1 VSNYDITDIEVLQD
15 DFVSKS
21 GERYVIFKK
30 GDAIFAAKK
39 IAKFYKIFTES
50 NQVSNYGRNGEVNFA
65 KITYYVDNSSEK
77 ELGETYDDTIKLSAQ
92 NPHLMFV
99 AGREVEFTE
108 VKLPS
113 GNIFY
118 ENKRNPDGSLVIH
131 ANKSQQNWYNFL
143 KTKFE
148 GDPEKLKEF
157 MDNHVLKIVVNN
169 SEATAKY
176 FEEDDAPK
184 TGINSDG
191 TISLPMSK
199 EVYIKV
205 VIVNK
210 NTLEPITDENGNELF
225 NSIHSPNFTNFDST
239 SPEAKAFYI
248 EELNKLRALIISK
261 INENAEHSPTLLLP
275 IVDITTGRAIYE
287 ESVVTERGKE
297 RTRFNVKGRL
307 VSESTDSVSI
317 PWDIVTSQKDATDD
331 AIGATVM
338 INGKE
343 YRFSKKSRSVGQII
357 SAIVGANGKAIPV
370 TLLTRNINDEEA
382 TTVAALL
389 KMVANGT
396 NEFDGIPIIPESNQS
411 VKDAQFYL
419 KKFVKYGKNS
429 GKNTDTQLYWDAKT
443 KSIVI
448 GKDSISLEE
457 VNSEEG
463 FNKLVSKLKER
474 KILHVSK
481 SFKGKPFNISYTDK
495 DGKVVKSLSFG
506 HYNNYLF
513 GDKDSKGNST
523 LRPVLQIDLAK
534 QVDGVNPVV
543 QVGMEYGDL
552 HTSMSDS
559 PIFTKKTYAGAET
572 KRTPAKKTTAA
583 TATGDPNAPA
593 ALNAAFLDYADE
605 AEAFASGGAAVTE
618 VTEALEPLKVE
629 VVDAATP
636 SSGSVSDFLGT
647 KSETATGSETNDE
660 EATRLVA
667 LSNITDV
674 QTENIQQ
681 VREWFAKNLPNIPLE
696 VVDKIIATAKG
707 GAWGTFT
714 GKAVRLY
721 NLAEI
726 GTAFHEAFHAVYRIG
741 LTKSQQ
747 RALIDA
753 VRKEKGKDISISD
766 IEELLAEDFRN
777 WMLTGKSEY
786 STPSPVKRTVFQA
799 IQDFIDSI
807 IDLFT
812 GVKGFRN
819 TVELYQ
825 NINSGAYSHIRAK
838 TEELSKDNWKLRQI
852 TGLDVTETED
862 LITGLSVRVMG
873 NLYSKY
879 NSDFTEFSKNIG
891 GLIVQEIKTFIESGV
906 IPASKKDRIEGVI
919 KTNLAEVITSI
930 KDHFNYI
937 GLSIDMELGD
947 EANVIIEALNEGESV
962 SNRGQEYNDSIE
974 VSNIRNM
981 ANEIKLLIHTL
992 YERVPVREGVSAEKL
1007 NSVGLPTIVDFAS
1020 TYNTLLETL
1029 NGTTNWDGAN
1039 GILAKLKKLA
1049 TEKPEITL
1057 LINRLNK
1064 LTGDRGVV
1072 VKNKFRQAFS
1082 INRYGYKTYVIGEE
1096 GGKFIN
1102 SSTSRNIDRLREQ
1115 LDSEYKNS
1123 SLYKEALHE
1132 GAAKVNRKIL
1142 SEITELKK
1150 MDKNSPAFKTRFGNL
1165 MRGLG
1170 FDNILD
1176 LSSLLNNPILSDEV
1190 LITLSEGNTFAS
1202 TNLVSDLTVLKSGR
1216 FKKVLM
1222 NEALNRKNYFEP
1234 QHANPENKI
1243 VHEYSLNNYYSSIV
1257 NVLNNAMNLPTAEER
1272 IADVYNRLPQM
1283 RNLEGKSIWWTSVLN
1298 GLKDGSLDLS
1308 ITFLEGMRENISGAD
1323 GKVTYDLSQTDL
1335 AKMHIEG
1342 MLIAGLHT
1350 FRRPSDKS
1358 LEPAI
1363 EGFGLE
1369 VKPDNTRLKQILIG
1383 YIEHDLK
1390 TTNNKGLQM
1399 LESIFSPQLVA
1410 DIIANHGKLELIGD
1424 RILTEFK
1431 MYLGEEASS
1440 IEQMLTELKLI
1451 HPKGNLFSE
1460 ELNKAYKSTSDII
1473 DAFVLNYFISRI
1485 EQHMMFLGDFSQFKQ
1500 LFKRTS
1506 GPTGTGKTFSQDA
1519 HTVEMIQRGYIAQL
1533 NKMPL
1538 ESRHKRLDLILQL
1551 TVPQRESIGVTDE
1564 SILSLP
1570 VTINS
1575 TNISI
1580 LKERTEKITERQRE
1594 WYEKLIRED
1603 AANSGLSE
1611 GQISI
1616 LVDQYMQPYY
1626 NMDIADGLGMM
1637 SFEKYRQFLIASG
1650 DWNMDTQEPV
1660 YQKIINGEP
1669 LTIKDVAV
1677 FPPIKPQ
1684 GFGPKAFKIL
1694 FGENGPVEQDM
1705 SDENFKLAF
1714 EKLSI
1719 IPLIPTTTQGKQIG
1733 VLSESMQM
1741 SGVDIA
1747 IYQTGLKDNT
1757 SNKEDIVDFK
1767 GEPMY
1772 MNSFNQDLKYWKIQ
1786 LDIHPEIEES
1796 DTDGTQQRV
1805 GIFTDLFSGGQPVDF
1820 EGGENWNELSLP
1832 EKEES
1837 SPLYK
1842 LYNEY
1847 SNIYED
1853 IITNSKE
1860 KFLKESGI
1868 VLSEDGEYIIK
1879 DYEKFSKVI
1888 RKEIS
1893 SRRLPSNIL
1902 KAVVVDKATGKL
1914 KFPIDA
1920 LPIADKIENMLFAK
1934 AMNNTVRIKRA
1945 GASYI
1950 QTSNAL
1956 WTDANTAEATKFA
1969 KRLNFIREENGKIV
1983 GAEVYLPNYMRD
1995 IIGDINDADLDK
2007 LMKEKPE
2014 LFRLMGYRI
2023 PTQGQNSM
2031 LPLVVK
2037 GFLPA
2042 EMGDTVIVPY
2052 EIVAQS
2058 GADFDIDKLHI
2069 FRPNFINLDGKV
2081 AYVNDSITEDDI
2093 KKDIEVINKLLPT
2106 LTAMS
2111 GEKISSVIE
2120 ANAVLSMMGITTEEL
2135 INEREDISSLLRG
2148 RLSLMKKQNRL
2159 LEIQLELLSH
2169 PAATRNLIVPNG
2181 AEFLKEEA
2189 AFTEY
2194 LKELGKAGAIV
2205 DISKVTKES
2214 SDFKNWLPVYTKE
2227 QNTTKQRNLL
2237 SYRFELETGMT
2248 FKGGKKGVAIAA
2260 TYAKFHNLSQQS
2272 GLTLSGVIKTKT
2284 THIDG
2289 KNGPATAYSDKG
2301 TAVVLKFEHNTVDKE
2316 GITLV
2321 ALGKKF
2327 AKGGRLISEQ
2337 FNEHLTANVDI
2348 AKDPFIFKLN
2358 TNGITSNVKY
2368 FMIAVGA
2375 NPEFANRFL
2384 TQPIIEEYIKERLKN
2399 ESVSVNATRTN
2410 KDESVYEGEDVIL
2423 EKLYRKYGGK
2433 SSDNVGK
2440 VLESIHGRSEGNIT
2454 IQQLNEGILKG
2465 ASATQEDSD
2474 KAFQL
2479 KVLADFKA
2487 YLEYGKAF
2495 SDGVQ
2500 SVKSDTKRLKNH
2512 SETVTLLD
2520 NIEEVEKVGLFSDIR
2535 KALNRGILKG
2545 FTNAH
2550 ASFVKNLYKQVFLTQ
2565 SNGIQEKIYKAI
2577 KTDISIGRAKLSE
2590 KDVDKIRQSI
2600 MTYLLQVAVSKS
2612 LYNTKGIPFTYEL
2625 VKQTLVGEQSSP
2637 RKTHELSKV
2646 KNTVITIFRDF
2657 LYTRAGETSENVD
2670 TIKVNGKKLDPS
2682 TADLIADQFSQVND
2696 SAKAIFDELLAVTA
2710 MQTGTMYS
2718 PINFL
2723 KHMDS
2728 EAVGK
2733 ILAPIIKQA
2742 LENPVVN
2749 TFNLSSDTYENFL
2762 DNFYR
2767 ANRKNTNLVPR
2778 LRGMRH
2784 AKLSSDGN
2792 VLTIGKD
2799 SMYYGRRMLRR
2810 VEKSKDS
2817 KGNVK
2822 FIDILY
2828 KYEGFAGEEAVYVK
2842 TNVKSTFFLQ
2852 EYHNGS
2858 QSVDITNIDKANFI
2872 SDTDR
2877 KSLVDAFVKKGMSVP
2892 VYDEITQLKE
2902 TAAEPISEGTSL
2914 YYGRTE
2920 SGTSIESLISEKEW
2934 KSMSEDEQNNFI
2946 KCN

>member
-1 VSNYDITDIEVLQD
+1 
-15 DFVSKS
+15 
-21 GERYVIFKK
+21 
-30 GDAIFAAKK
+30 
-39 IAKFYKIFTES
+39 
-50 NQVSNYGRNGEVNFA
+50 
-65 KITYYVDNSSEK
+65 
-77 ELGETYDDTIKLSAQ
+77 
-92 NPHLMFV
+92 
-99 AGREVEFTE
+99 
-108 VKLPS
+108 
-113 GNIFY
+113 
-118 ENKRNPDGSLVIH
+118 
-131 ANKSQQNWYNFL
+131 
-143 KTKFE
+143 
-148 GDPEKLKEF
+148 
-157 MDNHVLKIVVNN
+157 
-169 SEATAKY
+169 
-176 FEEDDAPK
+176 
-184 TGINSDG
+184 
-191 TISLPMSK
+191 
-199 EVYIKV
+199 
-205 VIVNK
+205 
-210 NTLEPITDENGNELF
+210 
-225 NSIHSPNFTNFDST
+225 
-239 SPEAKAFYI
+239 
-248 EELNKLRALIISK
+248 
-261 INENAEHSPTLLLP
+261 
-275 IVDITTGRAIYE
+275 
-287 ESVVTERGKE
+287 
-297 RTRFNVKGRL
+297 
-307 VSESTDSVSI
+307 
-317 PWDIVTSQKDATDD
+317 
-331 AIGATVM
+331 
-338 INGKE
+338 
-343 YRFSKKSRSVGQII
+343 
-357 SAIVGANGKAIPV
+357 
-370 TLLTRNINDEEA
+370 
-382 TTVAALL
+382 
-389 KMVANGT
+389 MVANGT
-396 NEFDGIPIIPESNQS
+396 NEFDGIPIIPESSQS

-429 GKNTDTQLYWDAKT
+429 GKNVDTQLYWDAKT

-481 SFKGKPFNISYTDK
+481 SFKGKPFNVSYTDK

-523 LRPVLQIDLAK
+523 LRPVLQTDLAK

-552 HTSMSDS
+552 HTSITDA

-572 KRTPAKKTTAA
+572 KRTPSKKVDNTKDGVAGLDA
-583 TATGDPNAPA
+583 GAPA
-593 ALNAAFLDYADE
+593 DLAAKFLEIQDE
-605 AEAFASGGAAVTE
+605 LERFIEGTHTGTPVGTLSDVLKDT
-618 VTEALEPLKVE
+618 TEALAPTKTES
-629 VVDAATP
+629 VDTTMPA
-636 SSGSVSDFLGT
+636 SGNLSDFLGT
-647 KSETATGSETNDE
+647 KDEVVTGNEVSDE

-667 LSNITDV
+667 LSNTTDI
-674 QTENIQQ
+674 QFENIPQ
-681 VREWFAKNLPNIPLE
+681 VREWFRKNLPNIPLE

-741 LTKSQQ
+741 LTRSQQ
-747 RALIDA
+747 RMLINTI
-753 VRKEKGKDISISD
+753 RKEKGKDISISD

-786 STPSPVKRTVFQA
+786 STPSPVKRTIFQA

-819 TVELYQ
+819 TIELYQ

-862 LITGLSVRVMG
+862 LITGLSVRVMS

-879 NSDFTEFSKNIG
+879 NSDFTEFLKNIG
-891 GLIVQEIKTFIESGV
+891 GLIVQELQDYKNSEW
-906 IPASKKDRIEGVI
+906 IPEGKKKRIEGVL
-919 KTNLAEVITSI
+919 TNNLAEVITSI

-947 EANVIIEALNEGESV
+947 DANSLIESV
-962 SNRGQEYNDSIE
+962 NDGEAIANRGQEYNDSIE

-1007 NSVGLPTIVDFAS
+1007 NSVGLPTIVNFAS

-1039 GILAKLKKLA
+1039 GIMTKLKKLA

-1132 GAAKVNRKIL
+1132 DAAKVNRKIL

-1150 MDKNSPAFKTRFGNL
+1150 MDKNSPAFKTRFSNL

-1176 LSSLLNNPILSDEV
+1176 LNSLINNPILSDEV
-1190 LITLSEGNTFAS
+1190 LITLSEENTFAS

-1234 QHANPENKI
+1234 QHANPKNKI

-1257 NVLNNAMNLPTAEER
+1257 NVLNNAMNLPTAEDR

-1283 RNLEGKSIWWTSVLN
+1283 RNLEGKSIWWTTVLN
-1298 GLKDGSLDLS
+1298 GLTDGSLDLS
-1308 ITFLEGMRENISGAD
+1308 ITFLEGMRENISGAE

-1369 VKPDNTRLKQILIG
+1369 IKPDNTRLKQILIG
-1383 YIEHDLK
+1383 YIKHDLK

-1410 DIIANHGKLELIGD
+1410 DIIANQGKLELISD
-1424 RILTEFK
+1424 KILTEFK
-1431 MYLGEEASS
+1431 KYLSDEATS
-1440 IEQMLTELKLI
+1440 IEKLLTELKLI
-1451 HPKGNLFSE
+1451 HSKGNLFSE
-1460 ELNKAYKSTSDII
+1460 ELTKVYKNTSDII

-1485 EQHMMFLGDFSQFKQ
+1485 EQHMMFLGDFTQFTQ

-1519 HTVEMIQRGYIAQL
+1519 HTVEMIQKGYIAQL
-1533 NKMPL
+1533 SKMPL
-1538 ESRHKRLDLILQL
+1538 ESRYNRLDLILQL
-1551 TVPQRESIGVTDE
+1551 TVPQREALGITDE
-1564 SILSLP
+1564 MVLNLP

-1637 SFEKYRQFLIASG
+1637 SFDRYRHFLMATG

-1757 SNKEDIVDFK
+1757 SNEEDIVDFK

-1772 MNSFNQDLKYWKIQ
+1772 MNSFNQNLKYWKIQ

-1820 EGGENWNELSLP
+1820 EGEENWNELSLS

-1847 SNIYED
+1847 SNIYEG
-1853 IITNSKE
+1853 IITDSKE

-1902 KAVVVDKATGKL
+1902 KAVVVDKETGKL

-1969 KRLNFIREENGKIV
+1969 KKLNFIREENGKIV

-2081 AYVNDSITEDDI
+2081 TYVNDSITEDDI

-2106 LTAMS
+2106 LTAMP

-2135 INEREDISSLLRG
+2135 INEKEEIGSLLRG

-2194 LKELGKAGAIV
+2194 LKELGRAGAIV

-2237 SYRFELETGMT
+2237 SYRFELETGMA

-2301 TAVVLKFEHNTVDKE
+2301 TPVVLKFEHNTVDKE

-2384 TQPIIEEYIKERLKN
+2384 TQPIIEEYIEERLKN

-2410 KDESVYEGEDVIL
+2410 KEESVYEGEDAIL

-2440 VLESIHGRSEGNIT
+2440 VLEDIHGRSEGNIT

-2465 ASATQEDSD
+2465 ASTTQEDSD
-2474 KAFQL
+2474 KTFQL

-2520 NIEEVEKVGLFSDIR
+2520 NIEEVEKVGLFSDIK
-2535 KALNRGILKG
+2535 KALSRGILKG

-2577 KTDISIGRAKLSE
+2577 KTDISIGRAQLSE
-2590 KDVDKIRQSI
+2590 KEVDKIRQSI
-2600 MTYLLQVAVSKS
+2600 MTYLLQVAVSKA
-2612 LYNTKGIPFTYEL
+2612 LYGTKGVPFTYDI
-2625 VKQTLVGEQSSP
+2625 VKENLVGEQSVP
-2637 RKTHELSKV
+2637 RITHNFSKR
-2646 KNTVITIFRDF
+2646 KNTIITIFRDF
-2657 LYTRAGETSENVD
+2657 LYTRAGDTAENVD

-2682 TADLIADQFSQVND
+2682 TADLIADQFSQVNEGD
-2696 SAKAIFDELLAVTA
+2696 SAVFNQLLTVTA

-2828 KYEGFAGEEAVYVK
+2828 KYEGFAGEEAIYVK

-2877 KSLVDAFVKKGMSVP
+2877 KNLVDAFVKKGMSVP
-2892 VYDEITQLKE
+2892 VYDEIVQLKE
-2902 TAAEPISEGTSL
+2902 AAAEPIAEETSS

-2920 SGTSIESLISEKEW
+2920 SGISVESLISEKEW